1 MLMLPRLIL
10 TAALERSVNHLIAM
24 DPDAYLFLEPL
35 AGKTIAINLPPLG
48 LELYCCPTLHGV
60 QFIEHLQGEPDT
72 RLTGSPIALA
82 LIGMSN
88 SPQGALFAGEVTI
101 EGDVHVARR
110 FQDLFEKLDID
121 WEEQLSRYTGDVI
134 AHRVGTLIRASR
146 DWCEESLE
154 TLKLNTAEYLQE
166 ETRELPTEVEADIF
180 FDRVD
185 ALRSDC
191 DRLQARVERL
201 QAVLNDDGPG

>member
-1 MLMLPRLIL
+1 MLPRLLL
-10 TAALERSVNHLIAM
+10 TAALERAVNRLIVM
-24 DPDAYLFLEPL
+24 DPDAKLFLEPL
-35 AGKTIAINLPPLG
+35 AGKTIAINLPALG
-48 LELYCCPTLHGV
+48 LELYCCPGVHGI
-60 QFIEHLQGEPDT
+60 QFIEQLQEEADT
-72 RLTGSPIALA
+72 RLTGSPVSLA
-82 LIGMSN
+82 LMGLSD
-88 SPQGALFAGEVTI
+88 SPQGALFGGDVTI

-134 AHRVGTLIRASR
+134 DHRVGNLIRAGR
-146 DWCEESLE
+146 DWCGESLE

-166 ETRELPTEVEADIF
+166 ETRELPTDVEAEIF

-185 ALRSDC
+185 ALRCDT

-201 QAVLNDDGPG
+201 QAALNDDGPA